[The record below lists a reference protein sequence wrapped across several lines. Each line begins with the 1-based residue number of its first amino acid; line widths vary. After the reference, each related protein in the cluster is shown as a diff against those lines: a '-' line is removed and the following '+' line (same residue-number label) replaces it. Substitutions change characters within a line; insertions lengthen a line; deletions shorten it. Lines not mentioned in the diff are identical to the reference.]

1 MGGVVDFIQDV
12 TQKVVSWFID
22 IPEIPDS
29 PQVEEI
35 RGVQINKQS
44 NNAQIPVIYG
54 ERLVGGTR
62 VFLETSGPDN
72 NYLYGA
78 IVLCEGEINA
88 ITEIQ
93 VNDDV
98 VTFNGAFAH
107 GTQITSD
114 DSKYADTIVIQ
125 PFYGT
130 DVSNQPAS
138 SLLSTLDNWTANHKL
153 SRVAYIAFRFTWDSD
168 KYTGIPNIKAK
179 VQGRKVSTFDSG
191 GNETTN
197 VYTTNPVWCL
207 LDYLRNYR
215 YGKDIADDDIDI
227 SSFYNASVVAETQVT
242 PYSGG
247 SDINLFDCNA
257 VINTNKKIIENVKV
271 FLRGMRGLLP

>member
-62 VFLETSGPDN
+62 VFLETSGTDN

-98 VTFNGAFAH
+98 VTFDGAFAH

-114 DSKYADTIVIQ
+114 DSKYADTMVIQ

-179 VQGRKVSTFDSG
+179 VQGRKVSTFDGG

-215 YGKDIADDDIDI
+215 YGKDISEDDIDI
-227 SSFYNASVVAETQVT
+227 TSF
-242 PYSGG
+242 
-247 SDINLFDCNA
+247 
-257 VINTNKKIIENVKV
+257 
-271 FLRGMRGLLP
+271 